1 MGAFTAA
8 LTNARAPRVLL
19 KSASSKTDNVVHAVL
34 TGSSSYATNGDTIN
48 FGSTFGLIGHGKATP
63 DQPTAIYF
71 SPSSGGHLAWWDS
84 TNNKVKVFVSGGTE
98 VTNATNLSTF
108 TFPCTIYWGN

>member
-8 LTNARAPRVLL
+8 LTNARAPRTSV
-19 KSASSKTDNVVHAVL
+19 KTASTLTDTVVHGVL

-48 FGSTFGLIGHGKATP
+48 FGSAFGLIGHGKTTP

-71 SPSSGGHLAWWDS
+71 SPSSGGHSAWWDKA
-84 TNNKVKVFVSGGTE
+84 NGKVKVFNGTTE
-98 VTNATNLSTF
+98 IANTTNLSTF
-108 TFPCTIYWGN
+108 TFPFTAYFAGG